1 MQLSTT
7 MTKEFGTA
15 DPVYLAATDFVIISN
30 TTGITPLD
38 EDDLVD
44 VLKFKRKQDNEGEGR
59 GTYDYEVTVNT
70 ESAFMTANPG
80 VTIVATNT
88 GRITITEK
96 ALTAGMIGDIVGA
109 PFTFKAAAWEPKPVV
124 MNGLTKLVENTDF
137 TYSWENNTNAG
148 TGKVIIEAKAG
159 GNYKGTAEK
168 TFTINKR
175 EVTAENLLITYENEF
190 TYQGVAIEPV
200 VTVKDQTLG
209 DLGTL
214 VLGSD
219 YLVNYYD
226 NINATPN
233 ATTARLKVK
242 MPATGGNYSFD
253 QTNKFFTINKAPL
266 TISIPTGQKKVFG
279 DLDPALEVE
288 YNAFVGGEDVDAL
301 VTAGKFV
308 KPTLTRVPGDNAGV
322 YAISITNAEAVVAGA
337 TNYDVT
343 IVGSGTVNFSIQA
356 KDLATATLD
365 LTDKVGDS
373 YTYNGEQHF
382 KNVSVA
388 FGTNPP
394 LAETN
399 YTVTTTNNI
408 NAGTGVNGALV
419 TVTGIGNYKG
429 TLTGNFDIAKAG
441 IKIIPEA
448 KTKAYGVATDPD
460 LTYTLKV
467 GDETVPNNT
476 LKGTVKLQ
484 REVGETVGAYNIW
497 FKSYEAGEGDN
508 YAPVNSTVMADEV
521 TAGRSALFTI
531 TGMEGTL
538 YLKFKSTAVNTKK
551 YGEANPTW
559 TIEDLEVDTEKG
571 GLACD
576 DWDAV
581 KYTFGDPAFAIASQN
596 VADNAT
602 NKVSVTNVLSSPIYP
617 TVEVG
622 TMPFTISART
632 IEVTLVDQTINY
644 GQVLGKTYTTHWNIT
659 GGDGLATGDTEDA
672 LGILV
677 KTVNAQNTYAVS
689 ATPYKD
695 AITAEITDDVHKL
708 NYALTTVNGDL
719 TVNATAGI
727 AMRSV
732 YADADRDEF
741 ATIKAFD
748 GEDVNVTITVNRKQE
763 LASGK
768 KYIWKGEEWNAF
780 ILPFDITPKELSEKF
795 GYAIVNVINPANSTE
810 GNIAFKL
817 QMSGTIEANTPFM
830 LKNYEAVNG
839 VDGATDKV
847 IDFGSRHIV
856 APAAAEV
863 EVAASDASLGYKF
876 VGNYKTKKID
886 NSLWNL
892 YYYNGEG
899 AWKHLGK
906 SSPNTWNVAPFNAYV
921 FMPATAEARELTF
934 TFEEPNGNTTAI
946 MSISEDATSTNA
958 KGWYNLNGMK
968 MDGAPVQKGVYIK
981 DGKKVV
987 IK

>member
-15 DPVYLAATDFVIISN
+15 DPVYLAATDFVIVSN
-30 TTGITPLD
+30 STTIGPLT
-38 EDDLVD
+38 EADLVD

-96 ALTAGMIGDIVGA
+96 ALENGMIGDIDGV
-109 PFTFKAAAWEPKPVV
+109 PFTFKAAAWEPKPDV
-124 MNGLTKLVENTDF
+124 MNGLTKLVENKDF

-148 TGKVIIEAKAG
+148 TGKVKIIAKAG
-159 GNYKGTAEK
+159 GNYSGTAEK
-168 TFTINKR
+168 TFTIDKKAIAADKLSIAFTN
-175 EVTAENLLITYENEF
+175 EYTY
-190 TYQGVAIEPV
+190 TGAAIEPE
-200 VTVKDQTLG
+200 VTVKDMSLGESGTQLANTDFSVAYAGKTDATLAEG
-209 DLGTL
+209 ET
-214 VLGSD
+214 
-219 YLVNYYD
+219 YLNVS
-226 NINATPN
+226 AQ
-233 ATTARLKVK
+233 AA
-242 MPATGGNYSFD
+242 GNYTFD
-253 QTNKFFTINKAPL
+253 AVNKNFTINKAPL
-266 TISIPTGQKKVFG
+266 TISIPAGQKKVFG
-279 DLDPALEVE
+279 DPNPALVVE
-288 YNAFVGGEDVDAL
+288 YDAFVGGETADAL

-308 KPTLTRVPGDNAGV
+308 KPTLTRVPGENAGV
-322 YAISITNAEAVVAGA
+322 YAISITNAADVVAGA
-337 TNYDVT
+337 RNYAVT
-343 IVGSGTVNFSIQA
+343 ISDATVNFSIQA
-356 KDLATATLD
+356 KDLATATLT
-365 LTDKVGDS
+365 LTDKVGDT
-373 YTYNGEQHF
+373 YIYNGEQHF

-388 FGTNPP
+388 FGANPP

-429 TLTGNFDIAKAG
+429 TLTANFDIAKAG
-441 IKIIPEA
+441 IKIIPA
-448 KTKAYGVATDPD
+448 AATKSYGIATDPA

-467 GDETVPNNT
+467 GDETVPNKT
-476 LKGTVKLQ
+476 LKGTVTLQ

-508 YAPVNSTVMADEV
+508 YAPENTDVMADEV

-538 YLKFKSTAVNTKK
+538 YLKFKSTAVNTKE
-551 YGEANPTW
+551 YGAANPTW

-571 GLACD
+571 GLTCD

-581 KYTFGDPAFAIASQN
+581 KYTFGDPAFAIASEN
-596 VADNAT
+596 VKDNAT

-622 TMPFTISART
+622 TMPFTITARP
-632 IEVTLVDQTINY
+632 IEVTLTDQAISYGDALGQINP
-644 GQVLGKTYTTHWNIT
+644 TNWSIT
-659 GGDGLATGDTEDA
+659 DGTLATGDNAGD

-689 ATPYKD
+689 ATAYED
-695 AITAEITDDVHKL
+695 AITAEITNDVHKL
-708 NYALTTVNGDL
+708 NYDLTTVNADL

-732 YADADRDEF
+732 YADADDDEF
-741 ATIKAFD
+741 ATIKAFND
-748 GEDVNVTITVNRKQE
+748 KNVNVTITINRTQE

-795 GYAIVNVINPANSTE
+795 GYAIVNVVNPAATS
-810 GNIAFKL
+810 GNNVAFKL
-817 QMSGTIEANTPFM
+817 QMSGTIAANTPFM
-830 LKNYEAVNG
+830 LKNYQAVPEN
-839 VDGATDKV
+839 TV
-847 IDFGSRHIV
+847 IDFGSREIK
-856 APAAAEV
+856 APTSAEV
-863 EVAASDASLGYKF
+863 SVDANTTGDIKF
-876 VGNYKTKKID
+876 IGSYNTKTINNT
-886 NSLWNL
+886 NSNL

-899 AWKHLGK
+899 AWKHLGA
-906 SSPNTWNVAPFNAYV
+906 SSSNTWNIAPFNAYIET
-921 FMPATAEARELTF
+921 PATVGAQEFTF
-934 TFEEPNGNTTAI
+934 TFEELNGDITAI
-946 MSISEDATSTNA
+946 RSISEDATGTNV

-968 MDGAPVQKGVYIK
+968 MENAPTQKGVYIK
-981 DGKKVV
+981 DGKKVL